1 MPEHQS
7 GLLLEQIADE
17 EDIQFLSEVAE
28 LLGIPIEQ
36 LAKERIE
43 HLIVTRTRPKTMSGT
58 VQPFR
63 RPYSP
68 ARAKPDEG
76 LNREPTQI
84 APTKKPTD

>member
-7 GLLLEQIADE
+7 GLLLKQIADE

-28 LLGIPIEQ
+28 CLGIPIEQ

-43 HLIVTRTRPKTMSGT
+43 HLIVTRTRPKTMPGT

-68 ARAKPDEG
+68 PKVRADQALKSE
-76 LNREPTQI
+76 
-84 APTKKPTD
+84 